1 VSPSRT
7 RLLLRTVWP
16 FLALLLTFIAGAV
29 ITAAAIA
36 FIVLYPDIG
45 TVLACGTI
53 VLLVVIEALKGR
65 S

>member
-29 ITAAAIA
+29 IAAAAIA
-36 FIVLYPDIG
+36 FVVLYPDIG
-45 TVLACGTI
+45 SVLACGAI
-53 VLLVVIEALKGR
+53 VLAVAVEAWKGR
-65 S
+65 G